1 MTTPPPFH
9 LPRPAR
15 SADSNAGPRRTRT
28 APTSGPGP
36 QSVTNNRTRQGGG
49 FNPTLGLNLNFAK
62 GAPQAGTPSPAPAAG
77 PGAPAAGRG
86 TPGASFMSNEDI
98 RAFSEHLRKGARNRA
113 VERAMDAEQLEA
125 VLRHIP
131 TQDGSMGGARL
142 RARRVSR
149 HLKKIAKAE
158 QAIAKAAA
166 ALYAQFEQEYEAN
179 LRKVG
184 KARGPQPTRFTFGAS

>member
-1 MTTPPPFH
+1 
-9 LPRPAR
+9 
-15 SADSNAGPRRTRT
+15 
-28 APTSGPGP
+28 
-36 QSVTNNRTRQGGG
+36 
-49 FNPTLGLNLNFAK
+49 
-62 GAPQAGTPSPAPAAG
+62 
-77 PGAPAAGRG
+77 
-86 TPGASFMSNEDI
+86 MSNEDI
-98 RAFSEHLRKGARNRA
+98 RAFCEFIRKHARNRA

-125 VLRHIP
+125 ILRHIP